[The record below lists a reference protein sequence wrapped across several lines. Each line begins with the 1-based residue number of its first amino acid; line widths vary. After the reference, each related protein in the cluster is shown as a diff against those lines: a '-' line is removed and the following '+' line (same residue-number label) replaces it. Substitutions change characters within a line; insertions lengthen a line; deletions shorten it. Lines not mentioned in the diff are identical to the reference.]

1 MQPRIEREHHPMTC
15 EPVTPQFLGQH
26 SGVYGQVLIGP
37 VDGVVTTTVRQE
49 TKRETWLLAGTSC
62 KDFTQR
68 GTWPANS
75 RLQVD
80 PPKLLD
86 LEIK

>member
-1 MQPRIEREHHPMTC
+1 MQPRIEREHHPMTGA
-15 EPVTPQFLGQH
+15 PVMPQLPGQN
-26 SGVYGQVLIGP
+26 SGVCGQVLIGP

-49 TKRETWLLAGTSC
+49 TKRETWLLPGTSC

-68 GTWPANS
+68 GTWPTNG
-75 RLQVD
+75 RLHAD
-80 PPKLLD
+80 PPKCLD